1 MINVLITTSTFNK
14 DILKKLL
21 IKKKFKIITN
31 RTGKK
36 VDYNFLK
43 KNISGINVIIA
54 GTEIYDEKVLKLA
67 SNLKAIYRIGV
78 GTDNIN
84 LDFCKRNNIKIFTS
98 KTDLS
103 TGVAEHAIGLIL
115 SAIKKIIES
124 DKNVKTKKW
133 KKQTTN
139 LLSNKKIG
147 IIGLGK
153 IGKKIYKLLKPFKL
167 KYFYNDEKRYN
178 YSNIK
183 FKSIKELFKICDI
196 ISIHLPFNKKT
207 NRIINKKIFI
217 QSNPNIILI
226 NTSRGEVI
234 NEKDLANFL
243 LKNKK
248 SIAALDV
255 FQKEPYVGKLQNLQ
269 NIILT
274 PHVSGYSQELRSQME
289 NEAIDKIIQKFGEK

>member
-14 DILKKLL
+14 DILKKLS
-21 IKKKFKIITN
+21 IKDNFKIIMN

-43 KNISGINVIIA
+43 KKISRINVIIA

-84 LDFCKRNNIKIFTS
+84 LDFCKKNNIKIFTS

-103 TGVAEHAIGLIL
+103 TGVAEHAIGLIF
-115 SAIKKIIES
+115 SAIKKITEF
-124 DKNVKTKKW
+124 DKNKKTKKW
-133 KKQTTN
+133 KKQTTK

-167 KYFYNDEKRYN
+167 KYFYNDEIRYN
-178 YSNIK
+178 YLNIK

-196 ISIHLPFNKKT
+196 ITIHLPLNKKT
-207 NRIINKKIFI
+207 NKIINKKIFI

-234 NEKDLANFL
+234 NEIDLVNFL

-248 SIAALDV
+248 AFAALDV
-255 FQKEPYVGKLQNLQ
+255 FQKEPYVGKLQKLQ

-274 PHVSGYSQELRSQME
+274 PHVGGYSQELRSQME
-289 NEAIDKIIQKFGEK
+289 NEAIDKIIQKFSEK